1 MKGAVPGAAK
11 LTWPQTLPSAEQ
23 ALPKK
28 ETKVGCWSCL
38 DHSHPGVGEVFGDVL
53 V

>member
-1 MKGAVPGAAK
+1 MKGAVSGAPK
-11 LTWPQTLPSAEQ
+11 LTWPLTLSSAEQ

-28 ETKVGCWSCL
+28 EIKVGCGSCL